1 MILSMSKTV
10 RDLGIITFLVLLF
23 TFLVWAPYLLH
34 VSSFWGL
41 NFPKTGLETIIKNY
55 DGPNYIVVA
64 KSFYNPDLIK
74 ANFSGFLPPTYY
86 AAHFPAYP
94 FLIWLLA
101 PVFGWLHSLLAATVL
116 TTILAG
122 MMFYFL
128 VKDFKLTTS
137 PLWLTILFLVLPGRW
152 LVVHSIGS
160 PEPLFIFTILAA
172 FYFLRKKRFWL
183 VALFG
188 ILAQLTKS
196 PGILLFLALII
207 YLLLPSL
214 KELIKGKLGSF
225 FQQIPFKAY
234 PLLLIPISLL
244 ALFYF
249 YGIQY
254 HDFFAYFHSGDNI
267 HLELLPFGVFNVT
280 KTWVAQFWLED
291 ILYIYLA
298 LGLGVIWLWKNKL
311 TDLAIFTGVFFVA
324 ALFIAHRDLSRYM
337 LPAFP
342 FILIAFEKI
351 LNTKE
356 FKILM
361 VIIILG
367 IYLYAQNFILN
378 NTAPIADWGPYL

>member
-101 PVFGWLHSLLAATVL
+101 PVFGWLHSLLAAPVL

-128 VKDFKLTTS
+128 VEDFKLTTS

-214 KELIKGKLGSF
+214 SGTPGI
-225 FQQIPFKAY
+225 FKD
-234 PLLLIPISLL
+234 
-244 ALFYF
+244 FYF
-249 YGIQY
+249 WY
-254 HDFFAYFHSGDNI
+254 HTLIWLCYSLSGAVNR
-267 HLELLPFGVFNVT
+267 LE
-280 KTWVAQFWLED
+280 VAQRF
-291 ILYIYLA
+291 
-298 LGLGVIWLWKNKL
+298 
-311 TDLAIFTGVFFVA
+311 
-324 ALFIAHRDLSRYM
+324 
-337 LPAFP
+337 
-342 FILIAFEKI
+342 
-351 LNTKE
+351 
-356 FKILM
+356 
-361 VIIILG
+361 
-367 IYLYAQNFILN
+367 
-378 NTAPIADWGPYL
+378 